1 MTAAPRRA
9 KTTGW
14 QSPWVKA
21 FAITAIFGLLV
32 GILALIIE
40 AADAKVPTEPANIP
54 KLAAHRGT
62 TVAADENTLSAFRY
76 ALPYADVLETDVRW
90 TSDNKMVLMHD
101 ATLDRTTN
109 CTGKVSSRT
118 LAYVKSCTTG
128 RGQHP
133 PSLRQF
139 LLWVSAQDKEVE
151 LYLELK
157 PTVTQAQAHQ
167 FVREVASYAGIRF
180 VTADSFSEANLSK
193 VAVANDALPDEWA
206 GRTLELGLGDK
217 GAPRFSEPFRVCDHY
232 GVYFGQHPYVTKDYV
247 TQLQQVCNPPTA
259 VALWGHLDTNSEY
272 DAAVKTGAWAL
283 VVEDVKHARA
293 WVNSR

>member
-1 MTAAPRRA
+1 MPTGHYEPRRA
-9 KTTGW
+9 KT
-14 QSPWVKA
+14 SPIPA
-21 FAITAIFGLLV
+21 AILTTILCCLLA
-32 GILALIIE
+32 GILALFVK
-40 AADAKVPTEPANIP
+40 AAYGQVPPEPSDPP

-62 TVAADENTLSAFRY
+62 TTAADENTLSAFRY

-90 TSDNKMVLMHD
+90 TKDNKMVIMHD

-109 CTGKVSSRT
+109 CTGKVTSRT
-118 LAYVKSCTTG
+118 LAYIKKCTTP

-139 LLWVSAQDKEVE
+139 LIWVSAQNKEAE

-167 FVREVASYAGIRF
+167 FVNEVASYAGLRF

-217 GAPRFSEPFRVCDHY
+217 GDPRYSEPFRVCDHY
-232 GVYFGQHPYVTKDYV
+232 GVYFGQHPYVTKGYV
-247 TQLQQVCNPPTA
+247 ADLQQVCNPPTA

-272 DAAVKTGAWAL
+272 ESALALDPWIL
-283 VVEDVKHARA
+283 VVEDVKDARR
-293 WVNSR
+293 WLESR